1 MNVNSVCILKCDRYE
16 EQQVTSAVEELF
28 RYFGG
33 IGRFVKPGNKVLL
46 KPNLI
51 ARKSPDTMAVTH
63 PMVVKAVAKLA
74 LSAGGIVTIADS
86 PGGIYKESYLDKIY
100 EAAGLKELAKEL
112 PVQLNYDV
120 GYQDVSVDIH
130 GKKRKFSIIN
140 PVLENDIIINLPK
153 LKTHV
158 MANYTGAVKNLFGTV
173 PGLTKAEYHYKY
185 PEKED
190 FFSLITDLC
199 CYVKPVFTIMDG
211 ISMMEGD
218 GPSNGTPKPAHLLL
232 GATDPFALDEVALQ
246 LIGFQRQDV
255 LTAKI
260 AWEKG
265 YLSHEKISILGQP
278 MEDCM
283 VKDVK
288 KPNIQSTTFEKRIPR
303 FLNQWIRSF
312 LHPAPQI
319 VEERCILCGN
329 CATICPAQV
338 LKIKDR
344 KMVLTD
350 AKKCI
355 KCYCCHEMC
364 PKDAIYIRKLP
375 KFLR

>member
-1 MNVNSVCILKCDRYE
+1 MNQVCILKCDHYE
-16 EQQVTSAVEELF
+16 ESQIEQQIEALF
-28 RYFGG
+28 DHFGG
-33 IGRFVKPGNKVLL
+33 IEQFVKPGDKVLL

-63 PMVVKAVAKLA
+63 PMVVKAVAKLV
-74 LSAGGIVTIADS
+74 LSAGGVVTIADS
-86 PGGIYKESYLDKIY
+86 PGGIYKESYLDRIY
-100 EAAGLKELAKEL
+100 EAAGLKKLAEEL
-112 PVQLNYDV
+112 PVRLNYDV

-158 MANYTGAVKNLFGTV
+158 MANYTGAVKNLFGV
-173 PGLTKAEYHYKY
+173 IPGLTKAEYHYKY
-185 PEKED
+185 PQKEE

-199 CYVKPVFTIMDG
+199 SYVKSVFTVMDG

-218 GPSNGTPKPAHLLL
+218 GPSNGTPKPAHVLL
-232 GATDPFALDEVALQ
+232 GARDPFALDEIALQ
-246 LIGFQRQDV
+246 LIGFQREEV

-260 AWEKG
+260 AWDKG
-265 YLSHEKISILGQP
+265 YTSREEIVVLGQP
-278 MEDCM
+278 VEDS
-283 VKDVK
+283 VIKDVK
-288 KPNIQSTTFEKRIPR
+288 KPNIQSITFEKKIPA
-303 FLNQWIRSF
+303 FLNRWIRSF
-312 LHPAPQI
+312 LNPAPQI
-319 VEERCILCGN
+319 VEDRCILCGN

-338 LKIKDR
+338 LKTKGN
-344 KMVLTD
+344 KMILTD
-350 AKKCI
+350 SKKCI